1 LLVLGKNDL
10 RMHPKRKTN
19 LKLREATAVAVS
31 LMTQKPDVD
40 DDALFLT
47 LKQLKPAIGDFG
59 LLVAII
65 RAKEALFEPE
75 YLTEEFK
82 QELDEWDRIE

>member
-1 LLVLGKNDL
+1 MSWEKTTKECNQKGKQI
-10 RMHPKRKTN
+10 K
-19 LKLREATAVAVS
+19 LKEATAVAVS

-65 RAKEALFEPE
+65 RAKEALFKPE
-75 YLTEEFK
+75 YLTK
-82 QELDEWDRIE
+82 ELRQKLD